1 MAINATKQLK
11 KLTQRNYLAK
21 DFDAF
26 RAELLAHARLYF
38 PDKIQ
43 DFSEASMGGLLLDM
57 AAYVGDSMS
66 FYLDHQFNELNWSTA
81 VEQRNVQKHLRQAGV
96 KIQGAAPS
104 HVDVDFYFEIPA
116 ERVNGEY
123 APKANLLPNV
133 GPKTQLASN
142 NGVQFS
148 LLDNLDFAEQDRD
161 GNYLYDSVVVETDD
175 VGNPTLFV
183 VYRRVTCQSGV
194 RKEYKTNIPNT
205 RKAFRRI
212 TLPEENVTQIF
223 EVKDSDGNVY
233 YEVDTLSQD
242 TVFRSMKNRDDDS
255 DLVYSFI
262 EVIPSPYRFVK
273 NYDYRT
279 KLTSLRFGSGDASS
293 MDNDIIPDP
302 SELALPLY
310 GKKTLS
316 RFTLDPNSLLNTQ
329 TLGISP
335 RNTTLT
341 VSYQFGGGLKH
352 NVGSETIRTVN
363 ILYLDFPEGADP
375 KQATAVRG
383 SVDVTNAASAVDG
396 ANAPT
401 LEQLR
406 SQIPASR
413 KAQSRL
419 ITKEDLLARI
429 YTLPNDFGRV
439 YRVGIRANPL
449 SSLSAQIHI
458 LGLDRKKKL
467 THCSDTLK
475 KNLRTYLNE
484 YRTISDAYDILD
496 ARIINF
502 GVKFEVVAHPNANKS
517 KVAQSAIRNVRDVL
531 KTEFFQIDQPIAISD
546 IMNALLLTEG
556 VISFVDLQVFN
567 INGTTDGR
575 RYSDVSFNF
584 TSNTFQQMVI
594 PLEGAMFELKFPD
607 NDITATVR

>member
-21 DFDAF
+21 DFDSF

-116 ERVNGEY
+116 ELVNDEY
-123 APKANLLPNV
+123 VPTAKLLPIV
-133 GPKTQLASN
+133 RPKTQLASN

-148 LLDNLDFAEQDRD
+148 LLDDLDFAEQDRD
-161 GNYLYDSVVVETDD
+161 GNYLYNSVVVETDD
-175 VGNPTLFV
+175 AGNPTVFV
-183 VYRRVTCQSGV
+183 VYRRTTCQSGV
-194 RKEYKTNIPNT
+194 RKEFKTNIPNT

-223 EVKDSDGNVY
+223 EVKDSDGNTY
-233 YEVDTLSQD
+233 HEVETLSQD
-242 TVFRSMKNRDDDS
+242 TVFRSTKNRDDDS
-255 DLVYSFI
+255 DLVFSFM

-302 SELALPLY
+302 SDLALPLY

-341 VSYQFGGGLKH
+341 ISYQFGGGLKH

-363 ILYLDFPEGADP
+363 ILFLDFPEGADP

-383 SVDVTNAASAVDG
+383 SVDVTNADSAVDG
-396 ANAPT
+396 SNAPT

-449 SSLSAQIHI
+449 SSLSAQIHV
-458 LGLDRKKKL
+458 LGLDKKKKL

-502 GVKFEVVAHPNANKS
+502 GVKFEVVAHPSANKT
-517 KVAQSAIRNVRDVL
+517 KVAQTAIRNVRDVL

-546 IMNALLLTEG
+546 VMNALLLTEG
-556 VISFVDLQVFN
+556 VISFVELQLFN
-567 INGTTDGR
+567 INGQTDGR
-575 RYSDVSFNF
+575 SYSEVSFNF
-584 TSNTFQQMVI
+584 ESNTFQQMVV